1 MKRRQ
6 FIKLSSTAS
15 AIGLMPFQV
24 NASLKLMN
32 SFFNCDVS
40 NRKLVLVEL
49 AGGNDG
55 LNTVIPISAFTD
67 YQTLRPNI
75 HIPSSLYLP
84 LNQIDTSLTG
94 TNQDIALHPALT
106 GLQGQRSRYPCLA
119 RSKKLRME
127 QAHLLSFHQVNRRAY
142 GLRPHA
148 ELSTHNRSCSQMAG
162 RQWIYQS

>member
-55 LNTVIPISAFTD
+55 LNTVIPIMWHLMLLGLVGFLGR
-67 YQTLRPNI
+67 YQP
-75 HIPSSLYLP
+75 
-84 LNQIDTSLTG
+84 
-94 TNQDIALHPALT
+94 
-106 GLQGQRSRYPCLA
+106 
-119 RSKKLRME
+119 K
-127 QAHLLSFHQVNRRAY
+127 
-142 GLRPHA
+142 
-148 ELSTHNRSCSQMAG
+148 
-162 RQWIYQS
+162 